1 MTSTPDGYKRNSK
14 GHLVPLDQ
22 ISELDQLRDE
32 LVHEL
37 IAGAFATAQT
47 VREFKLDAASKIQAF
62 IELSAQDHGVE
73 YGGKKGN
80 VQLVSYDGTKKVI
93 RSVAELITFNEKMSI
108 ARECIFDCI
117 AKWADG
123 SNSNLVQIVRG
134 AFERDANGH
143 LSTAKILGLR
153 RYNIDD
159 PDWAKA
165 MELIADAIVINDT
178 AQYVRFYTRK
188 GSEDK
193 YIQIALDG
201 TRV

>member
-14 GHLVPLDQ
+14 GHLVPMDQ
-22 ISELDQLRDE
+22 ISELDHLRDE

-37 IAGAFATAQT
+37 IAGAFVTAQT

-117 AKWADG
+117 DKWADG

-165 MELIADAIVINDT
+165 MELIADAIVIIDT